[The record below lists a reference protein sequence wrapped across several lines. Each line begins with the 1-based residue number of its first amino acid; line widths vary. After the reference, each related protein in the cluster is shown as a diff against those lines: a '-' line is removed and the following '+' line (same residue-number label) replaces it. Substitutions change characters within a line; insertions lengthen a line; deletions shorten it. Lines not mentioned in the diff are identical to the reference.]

1 MGADKTCVIDP
12 GHPAIAGHFPGD
24 PVVPGI
30 VILTELMAAVLE
42 GTREGIAF
50 TTVPRVKFLSPL
62 RPGETF
68 DLHWE
73 GVSDGVIAFTC
84 TTGGR
89 PVAMGRLAFRPKHR

>member
-1 MGADKTCVIDP
+1 MGADKICVIDP
-12 GHPAIAGHFPGD
+12 GHPAIAGHFAGD
-24 PVVPGI
+24 PVVPGV

-50 TTVPRVKFLSPL
+50 TAVPRVKFLSPL

-68 DLHWE
+68 DLYWE
-73 GVSDGVIAFTC
+73 RVSDGVIAFTC

>member
-1 MGADKTCVIDP
+1 MAADKTGVIDAD
-12 GHPAIAGHFPGD
+12 HPAIAGHFPGD
-24 PVVPGI
+24 PMVPGV

-42 GTREGIAF
+42 GTPEGIAF
-50 TTVPRVKFLSPL
+50 TAVPRVKFLSPL

-84 TTGGR
+84 TAGAR
-89 PVAMGRLAFRPKHR
+89 SVAMGRLAFRPKHR